1 MSFVLLLT
9 GVGAERNTNEVFFFF
24 FFFFFSFI
32 FFVCCGVVWGLVKD
46 WFHFLSLFFFNI
58 IKILFF
64 FFFFFF
70 FFLVYFLCVEGRR
83 RGWSKL
89 GFFSFVLYILITMS
103 N

>member
-9 GVGAERNTNEVFFFF
+9 GVGAERNTNEV
-24 FFFFFSFI
+24 
-32 FFVCCGVVWGLVKD
+32 
-46 WFHFLSLFFFNI
+46 
-58 IKILFF
+58 F